1 MVVVVIIGVLVAV
14 AIPVYNNVTDNAKE
28 RACQSNLRIIDGAI
42 QMWVADDPTNNVAT
56 AVTMGDLVT
65 DFIDETPKCPTDGD
79 DYTFTNGKAVC
90 PNGHTY

>member
-1 MVVVVIIGVLVAV
+1 
-14 AIPVYNNVTDNAKE
+14 
-28 RACQSNLRIIDGAI
+28 
-42 QMWVADDPTNNVAT
+42 MWVADDPTNNVAT